1 MIEYPRLKEPYHPVV
16 IDDQESAVLSEISQ
30 YIFHGRIFKFLIP
43 LLDGKRSIHEISE
56 HLADQYSAPIVYYH
70 LLQMEKNGLLADGRR
85 NGRQP
90 TDIFL
95 DQITDSAIDQKN
107 PVSQVYYISTDNRL
121 TDEIMPRLNNADAHH
136 ISLDDFYSHPFDA
149 NTLCIFLCP
158 DYFENYLLE
167 VNRRALSEKWAWLL
181 FKPLG
186 VMPWIG
192 PLFEPNAKGCLE
204 CLLHR
209 LRGHRILEYYHFK
222 DNPATNARS
231 LATGFTPF
239 SLDIA
244 CGFLNLELEKIFR
257 QGFDTSLNNSV
268 LTLDLKSS
276 EITRH
281 KLIPRPQ
288 CPVCGKK
295 QPFSHKTGSRPPPL
309 RIRSRPK
316 SGHQINTDRVIEAES
331 TCRHLADHISPITGS
346 IGTLRRITDIPEF
359 FGYYYASTWPTLGR
373 MAGWYHKAR
382 VSPTGISTGKGAT
395 DAQARASAMGEAL
408 ERYAT
413 QVHGDEL
420 KIRATYADIQ
430 DEAID
435 PEVLITF
442 SDKQYAE
449 RQMWRKKAET
459 AYVPEPL
466 EKSIEIDWT
475 PAWSMTQNQ
484 WKRIPSAYVYYN
496 YPSDRGGLFFNG
508 DSNGVAAGNCL
519 EEAILQAFF
528 ELIERDAAGIWWYN
542 RIQPPGID
550 IDSFDI
556 SYANNLQKGLLS
568 QGYDLFCLDLTTDL
582 NIPAVAAVAIHA
594 ENPQEDPMI
603 GLGAHFDIQ
612 IALVRA
618 LSELGQSWNLRS
630 SFKVNEYY
638 QKIDGRRLSDM
649 AFMRPA
655 PKTHFKGKESFTSL
669 STDDFLTDIEQCV
682 QIIKQRDL
690 EMLVI
695 DLTRPDIGL
704 HVVRVI
710 VPGLAHFWPRFAI
723 NRLFQVPVKT
733 GWRDIPCAEEAL
745 NPVPFYF

>member
-1 MIEYPRLKEPYHPVV
+1 MV
-16 IDDQESAVLSEISQ
+16 IDEQESAVLSEISQ

-43 LLDGKRSIHEISE
+43 LLDGERHIHEISN
-56 HLADQYSAPIVYYH
+56 HLADRYSAPIIYYH
-70 LLQMEKNGLLADGRR
+70 LLQMEKKGLLADGRQVR
-85 NGRQP
+85 RHP

-95 DQITDSAIDQKN
+95 DQIAEPCITQKT
-107 PVSQVYYISTDNRL
+107 PVYKTYL
-121 TDEIMPRLNNADAHH
+121 
-136 ISLDDFYSHPFDA
+136 ISLDNGITDAILPRLHHADVHPIHLDNFHSSTFEA
-149 NTLCIFLCP
+149 NTLCVVLCP
-158 DYFENYLLE
+158 DYFEKSLLE
-167 VNRRALSEKWAWLL
+167 VNRRAVSEKWAWLL
-181 FKPLG
+181 FKPIG

-192 PLFEPNAKGCLE
+192 PLFDPNAKGCLE

-222 DNPATNARS
+222 NNPSTNNHS
-231 LATGFTPF
+231 LAAGYAPY

-244 CGFLNLELEKIFR
+244 CGLLNLELEKIYR
-257 QGFDTSLNNSV
+257 QGFDTRLKNTV
-268 LTLDLKSS
+268 LTLDLKNS

-288 CPVCGKK
+288 CPVCGDKSYIPNK
-295 QPFSHKTGSRPPPL
+295 NESLPPPF
-309 RIRSRPK
+309 RIQSRPK
-316 SGHQINTDRVIEAES
+316 SGHQLNADRLIEADS
-331 TCRHLADHISPITGS
+331 TCRNLADHISPITGS

-359 FGYYYASTWPTLGR
+359 FGCYYTSTWPTLGR
-373 MAGWYHKAR
+373 MVGWYHKAR
-382 VSPTGISTGKGAT
+382 VSPTGISTGKGIT

-413 QVHGDEL
+413 QVHGDESR
-420 KIRATYADIQ
+420 IRATYADIQ
-430 DEAID
+430 DKAID
-435 PEVLITF
+435 PEVLISF
-442 SDKQYAE
+442 SHKQYAD

-466 EKSIEIDWT
+466 DKSIEIDWT

-484 WKRIPSAYVYYN
+484 WKHVPSAYVYYN

-519 EEAILQAFF
+519 EEALLQAFF

-542 RIQPPGID
+542 RIQPPGIA
-550 IDSFDI
+550 IDSFNI
-556 SYANNLQKGLLS
+556 SYANNLQNGLAR
-568 QGYDLFCLDLTTDL
+568 QGYDLFCLDLTTDIH
-582 NIPAVAAVAIHA
+582 IPAVAAVAVHA
-594 ENPQEDPMI
+594 ENPEEDPMI

-612 IALVRA
+612 VALVRA

-630 SFKVNEYY
+630 SFKVNQYY
-638 QKIDGRRLSDM
+638 RKIDGRRLSDM
-649 AFMRPA
+649 TFIRPD
-655 PKTHFKGKESFTSL
+655 PKTPLRGRDSFTSF

-682 QIIKQRDL
+682 QIMQQYDL

-704 HVVRVI
+704 YVVRVI
-710 VPGLAHFWPRFAI
+710 VPGLAHFWPRFGI
-723 NRLFQVPVKT
+723 NRLFRVPVKM
-733 GWRDIPCAEEAL
+733 GWRDTPCPEEAL